1 MSETEKKVPRWYV
14 VHTYSGYENKVA
26 ANLER
31 IVQNRK
37 LQEVIL
43 DIKIPVEKVMEIKNN
58 KEREVERKIFPGY
71 VMVKMLMDDNTRYIV
86 RNVRGVTGFV
96 GSATDPIPLT
106 DAEVESLSVEHIER
120 QEEEGVKVGD
130 YVQIND
136 EDFAAQGGG
145 MWTGVVKS
153 IDREN
158 KTVKVGVVGMYG
170 SETVLEVSI
179 DKVETY

>member
-106 DAEVESLSVEHIER
+106 DAEVESLSVRRKRESRSGITCR
-120 QEEEGVKVGD
+120 STTRASRLR
-130 YVQIND
+130 
-136 EDFAAQGGG
+136 AAACGQALLKAL
-145 MWTGVVKS
+145 TA
-153 IDREN
+153 
-158 KTVKVGVVGMYG
+158 KTKL
-170 SETVLEVSI
+170 SRLAL
-179 DKVETY
+179 

>member
-1 MSETEKKVPRWYV
+1 MSETEKRIPKWYV

-26 ANLER
+26 ANLKR
-31 IVQNRK
+31 IVENRQ
-37 LQEVIL
+37 LQEYIV
-43 DIKIPVEKVMEIKNN
+43 DIKIPIEKVMELKNN
-58 KEREVERKIFPGY
+58 KERETERKIFPGY

-96 GSATDPIPLT
+96 GSANDPIPLT
-106 DAEVESLSVEHIER
+106 DAEVEALSVEHIER
-120 QEEEGVKVGD
+120 QEEETVKVGD

-136 EDFAAQGGG
+136 EGFTAPGGG

-153 IDREN
+153 IDRDN

-170 SETVLEVSI
+170 SETVLEVAM